1 GGGLARALPLDSE
14 FAQRVAIIWILVF
27 PPILVLGLSLPL
39 LIAGARELDLFPGR
53 ALGRLLF
60 VNTLRAA
67 LGAGVA
73 TYVLSRWT
81 GTLDGFLALTMLLA
95 ATSAV
100 ILWTAGGTWRRPTAA
115 LALALVII
123 APVRF
128 PSTLVQLHRGEVLG
142 DSAED
147 EYGVQVLART
157 QQGTIRV

>member
-1 GGGLARALPLDSE
+1 
-14 FAQRVAIIWILVF
+14 
-27 PPILVLGLSLPL
+27 
-39 LIAGARELDLFPGR
+39 
-53 ALGRLLF
+53 
-60 VNTLRAA
+60 AA

-73 TYVLSRWT
+73 TYVLSRWI

-157 QQGTIRV
+157 RQGTIRVRNNRLQLIYDLGSSATTHAQQMAAHLTMLLALQPRAVFNIGTGYGITAGTFTLYP